1 MSSPRH
7 AFSSSRRA
15 FTLIELLV
23 VIAIIAL
30 LIGILLPSLGAARE
44 TARQTVCGNNLRQL
58 AAASL
63 AYANSNNGTYCSGPF
78 DNRVLRNYG
87 PIDRFGW
94 VADMVNGEYANP
106 GKLLCPSNP
115 ARFSNRVG
123 DRLTDNGQIK
133 PFTLEEAW
141 NLIDRGFNTNYCQNW
156 QMAHTAM
163 RSGTV
168 PGSTD
173 PERVITIDL
182 ASIDTGTPR
191 VLTPASSAR
200 STSASWATSRR
211 STRSFSSATHRLE
224 QQQRRF
230 RQLPRPALRGRQGR
244 QRRAH
249 RRDLALLGDGLGPAE
264 VRPLRA
270 RPRQGPPRRR
280 PRRQRHAR
288 SLPRQPRL
296 RRRFGQGLHRRPRP
310 RRLLRLAQRRHRQLR
325 LPGPRLRR
333 ARRQGLRRRLG
344 RDGLKQ

>member
-1 MSSPRH
+1 MLRSSNTVRV
-7 AFSSSRRA
+7 SRG

-63 AYANSNNGTYCSGPF
+63 TYANSNNGTYCSGPF

-182 ASIDTGTPR
+182 ASIENATPR
-191 VLTPASSAR
+191 VLNSRVVGPLNERFLGNVSTLDKVILFGDATVWNNNNDDFVNYRGQRYEGAKAVTDGPTAVISRSSG
-200 STSASWATSRR
+200 TLW
-211 STRSFSSATHRLE
+211 
-224 QQQRRF
+224 
-230 RQLPRPALRGRQGR
+230 GRQKF
-244 QRRAH
+244 
-249 RRDLALLGDGLGPAE
+249 D
-264 VRPLRA
+264 
-270 RPRQGPPRRR
+270 
-280 PRRQRHAR
+280 
-288 SLPRQPRL
+288 
-296 RRRFGQGLHRRPRP
+296 RFGPVHGK
-310 RRLLRLAQRRHRQLR
+310 
-325 LPGPRLRR
+325 GPRASDPAGNINHDRYRGNLAFADGSVKLFTDDKVRDGYFGGR
-333 ARRQGLRRRLG
+333 NADIGNSGFRGLVYDELEGKVYGGVLG
-344 RDGLKQ
+344 GDGLKQ